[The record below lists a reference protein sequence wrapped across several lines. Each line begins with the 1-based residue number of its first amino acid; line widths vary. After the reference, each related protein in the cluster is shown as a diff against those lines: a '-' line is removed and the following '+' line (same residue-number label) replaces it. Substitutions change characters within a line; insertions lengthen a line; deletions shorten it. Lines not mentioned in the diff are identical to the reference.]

1 MNDLGNSRGNE
12 NNVATQERKA
22 GDTLAKAARE
32 YDFEKEDLSRKN
44 GEQRRNRFIIEE
56 VEEGDGNRTF
66 GDPLRSHKS
75 TNVYDKFA
83 FIDEV
88 NAGEDSSL
96 EVFINSPT
104 TDGVTFAEEY
114 VRNRNRP
121 DNEED
126 DFTDVDDEVY
136 GEDGYNAYVKD
147 AVRRE
152 FVSTRRASSAARR
165 PRTQADGR
173 RPRSIIEDLMKV
185 YK

>member
-44 GEQRRNRFIIEE
+44 GEQRRN
-56 VEEGDGNRTF
+56 GNRTF

-88 NAGEDSSL
+88 NAGEYSSL
-96 EVFINSPT
+96 EVFINIQT
-104 TDGVTFAEEY
+104 TDGGKFAEED
-114 VRNRNRP
+114 VRKRNRP

-136 GEDGYNAYVKD
+136 GEDSYNAYVMD

-152 FVSTRRASSAARR
+152 FVATRRASSAARR
-165 PRTQADGR
+165 PLIQTDER
-173 RPRSIIEDLMKV
+173 RRRSIIEDLMKV